1 MCVQNSRPTYP
12 LKIKVTPAM
21 VQAGVLELR
30 EAVFGGSMVE
40 IVEAIYYAME
50 TQRLAD
56 DLKEPQPR

>member
-1 MCVQNSRPTYP
+1 
-12 LKIKVTPAM
+12 M